1 MKQGD
6 SLSSLL
12 FNAALEG
19 AFRKW
24 KRRIGEAGWRI
35 RMNFERLTNTRYA
48 DDILVYA
55 KSLEELMMMMEML
68 GEELA
73 AIGLSMHETKTK
85 ILTTST
91 NPQFQW
97 VEIRGMMIEI
107 LQRDHC
113 HKYLGRLLNMDPTK
127 RINFELQNRKRM
139 CWAKF
144 HQHRR
149 WLVNMDVPVGLRLR
163 LFDAICSPTILY
175 GSAVLPLGLKQRQSL
190 DILQR
195 KMLRLMVGWRRL
207 PGEE

>member
-1 MKQGD
+1 
-6 SLSSLL
+6 
-12 FNAALEG
+12 
-19 AFRKW
+19 
-24 KRRIGEAGWRI
+24 
-35 RMNFERLTNTRYA
+35 
-48 DDILVYA
+48 
-55 KSLEELMMMMEML
+55 
-68 GEELA
+68 
-73 AIGLSMHETKTK
+73 
-85 ILTTST
+85 
-91 NPQFQW
+91 
-97 VEIRGMMIEI
+97 MIEI

-127 RINFELQNRKRM
+127 RINFELQNRMRM

-163 LFDAICSPTILY
+163 LFDAICSPTILF

-207 PGEE
+207 PGEEWSTTMARMNVRVKKACDQYPIGSWEVSFHCHRW